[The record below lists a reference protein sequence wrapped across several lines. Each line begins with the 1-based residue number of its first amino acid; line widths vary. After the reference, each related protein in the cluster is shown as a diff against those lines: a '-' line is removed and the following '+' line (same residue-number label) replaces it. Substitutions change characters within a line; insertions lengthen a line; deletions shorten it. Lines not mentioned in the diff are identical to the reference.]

1 MIYGSFGGNIWL
13 HLISIL
19 ILILILSICME
30 PPTVVVPLGV
40 VGDSVD
46 LLVLPLLAGQG
57 QVHVKVPTVV
67 PVHLSLRLGFFII
80 IQATGEG
87 SFEEVE
93 RLFCVYWEEGGF

>member
-1 MIYGSFGGNIWL
+1 
-13 HLISIL
+13 
-19 ILILILSICME
+19 ME

-93 RLFCVYWEEGGF
+93 RLLSVCWGGGMILI

>member
-30 PPTVVVPLGV
+30 PPTLVVPLGV

-57 QVHVKVPTVV
+57 RVHVPLRRVA
-67 PVHLSLRLGFFII
+67 PVHCGVR
-80 IQATGEG
+80 
-87 SFEEVE
+87 
-93 RLFCVYWEEGGF
+93 

>member
-13 HLISIL
+13 NFISIVL
-19 ILILILSICME
+19 PTLLLHSICME

-57 QVHVKVPTVV
+57 QVHVKVPTMV
-67 PVHLSLRLGFFII
+67 PVHLSLR
-80 IQATGEG
+80 
-87 SFEEVE
+87 
-93 RLFCVYWEEGGF
+93 